1 MLITAAPAWM
11 ALPIASPE
19 EAQVIPPSVPGAT
32 GSGTLSAR
40 ALGHTPRMPTPFSG
54 AAATAA
60 VAVPCELVTGTP
72 GIVLKFPPAHS
83 GCVASAA
90 ASTSAISGLVGATGG
105 GMNAC
110 GATFARHAFG
120 GVESGS
126 SGTVCFVLRIV
137 LACA

>member
-1 MLITAAPAWM
+1 MLITAAPVLTASSM
-11 ALPIASPE
+11 PSPE
-19 EAQVIPPSVPGAT
+19 AAQVISPSVLGT
-32 GSGTLSAR
+32 VSSGTLSAR

-72 GIVLKFPPAHS
+72 GMVLKFPPAHS

-90 ASTSAISGLVGATGG
+90 ASTNAIRGLVGTTAG
-105 GMNAC
+105 GMNVR

-120 GVESGS
+120 G
-126 SGTVCFVLRIV
+126 LD
-137 LACA
+137 

>member
-19 EAQVIPPSVPGAT
+19 EAHVIPPSVPGAT

-40 ALGHTPRMPTPFSG
+40 ALGHTPRTPTPFSG
-54 AAATAA
+54 AAATAG
-60 VAVPCELVTGTP
+60 VAVPCELVTGTR
-72 GIVLKFPPAHS
+72 GMVLKFPPAHS

-90 ASTSAISGLVGATGG
+90 ASTNAIRGLVGTTAG
-105 GMNAC
+105 GMNVR

-120 GVESGS
+120 GLD
-126 SGTVCFVLRIV
+126 C
-137 LACA
+137 